1 MTAQRDPMTLN
12 ESTVPALGVDDRSD
26 EAPRAGR
33 ARPTPDPEVVAK
45 PKRRQF
51 TAQYRLRILEEA
63 ERCTHPG
70 EVGCLPRRGGGGGG
84 LYSSH
89 LTAWRKARRKGSLRE
104 LAPKKR
110 GANLMQVMMERDRE
124 HPLSGSIELDDAYL
138 GGERSGGTFS
148 KKVRRMADNGSIPRD
163 LHADMY
169 TI

>member
-1 MTAQRDPMTLN
+1 MTAQRDAMTLN
-12 ESTVPALGVDDRSD
+12 ESSVPALGVEDRSD

-33 ARPTPDPEVVAK
+33 ARPTPDPDVVDK

-51 TAQYRLRILEEA
+51 TARYRLRILEDA

-70 EVGCLPRRGGGGGG
+70 EVGWLLRREG

-89 LTAWRKARRKGSLRE
+89 LTAWRKAWRKGSLRE

>member
-12 ESTVPALGVDDRSD
+12 ESSVPALGVEDRSD
-26 EAPRAGR
+26 EAPRASR

-70 EVGCLPRRGGGGGG
+70 EVGWLLRREG

-104 LAPKKR
+104 LAQKKR

-148 KKVRRMADNGSIPRD
+148 KKVRRMAENGSISRD

-169 TI
+169 TF